1 MILRVNLSQ
10 HSRTELHDDRQVQ
23 YRPCPPARGTAR
35 QASPDLL
42 RELLQ
47 TFINTLLSAEADS
60 VCGAEYG
67 ATSPDRVNRRNG
79 YRHRDFDTRAGSVDV
94 AIPKLRQGSYFPEW
108 LLERRKRAERALTS
122 VVATCYLLGVSTRR
136 MDKLVQ
142 SLGITSLSKS
152 QVSEMAKELDAQV
165 EEFRTRRLD
174 DSGPYTFVAAD
185 ALVLKVREGGRV
197 VRVHA
202 LVATGVNND
211 GHREILGLHVTTA
224 EDGAGWLAFFRDL
237 TARGLTGVKLVTSDA
252 HAGLV
257 AAVGATLGGA
267 AWQRCRTHYAANLM
281 SVTPKSSWPWVKAL
295 LHSIYDQ
302 ADADA
307 VHAQFDRV
315 VEALTEKL
323 PKVAEHLEGA
333 RSDILAFTA
342 FPKEIWRQ
350 IWSNNPN
357 ERLNREI
364 RRRTD
369 VVGIFPDRD
378 SIIRL
383 VGAVL
388 AEQHDEWA
396 EVRRYLG
403 LDVLARAQAVD
414 TALTEEVTDELTMQ
428 AITA

>member
-1 MILRVNLSQ
+1 MTAGPSI
-10 HSRTELHDDRQVQ
+10 D
-23 YRPCPPARGTAR
+23 PARFLDEQLS

-42 RELLQ
+42 RELLT
-47 TFINTLLSAEADS
+47 TFVNALLSAQADA
-60 VCGAEYG
+60 VCGADYG
-67 ATSPDRVNRRNG
+67 QRSEERVNSRNG
-79 YRHRDFDTRAGSVDV
+79 YRHRDLDTRMGTLDV
-94 AIPKLRQGSYFPEW
+94 AVPKLRSGSLYPEW

-142 SLGITSLSKS
+142 TLGITGLSKA
-152 QVSEMAKELDAQV
+152 QVSVMAKELDSHV
-165 EEFRTRRLD
+165 EQFRTRRLEEA
-174 DSGPYTFVAAD
+174 GPFTFVAAD

-197 VRVHA
+197 VPVHV
-202 LVATGVNND
+202 LVATGVNAD
-211 GHREILGLHVTTA
+211 GHREILGVQVTTS

-257 AAVGATLGGA
+257 AAIAATVAGA

-281 SVTPKSSWPWVKAL
+281 SATPKSSWPWVKAL

-302 ADADA
+302 PDADA

-315 VEALTEKL
+315 VDALHEKL
-323 PKVAEHLEGA
+323 PAVAEHLETA
-333 RSDILAFTA
+333 RADVLAFTP
-342 FPKEIWRQ
+342 FPKEVWRQ

-369 VVGIFPDRD
+369 VVGIFPDRP

-388 AEQHDEWA
+388 AEQHDEWT
-396 EVRRYLG
+396 EGRRYLG

-414 TALTEEVTDELTMQ
+414 TTTTPEEVATAEPQALT
-428 AITA
+428 A